1 MPTLED
7 GPQVLTQSLAIIE
20 YLNELHPE
28 PPLLP
33 APPADRAYVRSVA
46 LQVASEI
53 HPVNNLR
60 VLQYLKRRFG
70 ISEERKSEWY
80 QHWIDVGFSS
90 FESRLKSEP
99 RVGDY
104 VFGSIPTIADR
115 CFVPKVWNARRFEI
129 PLNRYPIICRACA
142 VGTRLKMLAQGRLPK
157 RRGRLRQTGSLLSFR
172 LGSLR
177 PYCSTTGTA
186 NASSPRRL
194 SFAIQT
200 GYSTAFA
207 RLLPSPAQFFGIAS
221 AA

>member
-1 MPTLED
+1 MKLYSYFRSSASYRVRVALALKGLPYEYAAVHLLKGGGQQLSPVYRELNSDGLVPTLED

-33 APPADRAYVRSVA
+33 AAPADRAYVRSVA

-70 ISEERKSEWY
+70 ISEEQKSEWY

-90 FESRLKSEP
+90 LESRLKSEP

-104 VFGSIPTIADR
+104 VFGSAPTIADL
-115 CFVPKVWNARRFEI
+115 CLVPQVWNARRFEI
-129 PLNRYPIICRACA
+129 PLNRYPIIS
-142 VGTRLKMLAQGRLPK
+142 RLA
-157 RRGRLRQTGSLLSFR
+157 
-172 LGSLR
+172 
-177 PYCSTTGTA
+177 A
-186 NASSPRRL
+186 NAMKL
-194 SFAIQT
+194 D
-200 GYSTAFA
+200 AFRQA
-207 RLLPSPAQFFGIAS
+207 DPAAQPDAEP
-221 AA
+221 

>member
-1 MPTLED
+1 MKLYSYFRSSASFRVRVALVLKGLPYEYAPVHLLKGGGQQLLPVYRELNSDGLVPTLED

-33 APPADRAYVRSVA
+33 AAPADRAYVRSVA

-70 ISEERKSEWY
+70 ISEEQKSEWY

-90 FESRLKSEP
+90 LESRLKSEP

-104 VFGSIPTIADR
+104 VFGSIPTIADL
-115 CFVPKVWNARRFEI
+115 CLVPQVWNARRFEI
-129 PLNRYPIICRACA
+129 PLNRYPIIS
-142 VGTRLKMLAQGRLPK
+142 RL
-157 RRGRLRQTGSLLSFR
+157 
-172 LGSLR
+172 
-177 PYCSTTGTA
+177 TA
-186 NASSPRRL
+186 NAMKL
-194 SFAIQT
+194 D
-200 GYSTAFA
+200 AFRQA
-207 RLLPSPAQFFGIAS
+207 DPAAQPDAEP
-221 AA
+221 